1 MYTLTKT
8 EDPTGYMRFNIEPTD
23 DSAASSG
30 YAMTISE
37 IVVHRVNSN
46 YSYGDGSITVR
57 LEDEGVGSFITLTQ
71 AESVSSGVRIDLEEL
86 DLVVKAAR
94 RLMNQNPIV
103 NAASDS

>member
-8 EDPTGYMRFNIEPTD
+8 EDPTGYMSFTMELSDPSATTD
-23 DSAASSG
+23 

-46 YSYGDGSITVR
+46 YCYGEGNVIVR
-57 LEDEGVGSFITLTQ
+57 IEDETGGSFITLSQ
-71 AESVSSGVRIDLEEL
+71 VDSVSSSVRIDLEEL
-86 DLVVKAAR
+86 DLIVKAAR
-94 RLMNQNPIV
+94 QLMGQNPIA